1 METDCHRS
9 RKANNC
15 YNEFQQNK
23 TNNKVSVCMLI
34 GYIHSNYSRKISAWM
49 SHIYVINHVQTKN
62 VLYRLK
68 IKKVF

>member
-23 TNNKVSVCMLI
+23 TNNKVSVCMLE
-34 GYIHSNYSRKISAWM
+34 GYIHSNYSRKNISSDVPHLCHESCA
-49 SHIYVINHVQTKN
+49 NEKCFVQVKG
-62 VLYRLK
+62 
-68 IKKVF
+68 

>member
-23 TNNKVSVCMLI
+23 TNNKVSVCMLKD
-34 GYIHSNYSRKISAWM
+34 YIHSSYSRKNISLDIPYLRHESCANEKCF
-49 SHIYVINHVQTKN
+49 V
-62 VLYRLK
+62 
-68 IKKVF
+68 